1 MRTALLLVFILCTIC
16 TTSVIASDND
26 VRGLS
31 CDEVLEVV
39 KQSDCA
45 ELAKPFLVGS
55 HVVAGVSFN
64 SLSVTIFNNNNDELA
79 TISDRT
85 LPSPFISLNLKP
97 SFFGHSNWGWG
108 IGFNYS
114 NTYALE
120 QKIKRSNKS
129 KNVDLGTYITTTML
143 ALTPNTFYQFGGQH
157 SERYFR
163 IGVGAALGYAHL
175 RGTAYLTGDK
185 SNTACYESGN
195 NLVKNSGPESTS
207 QKIEAIK
214 TNCHQDSYNQGGL
227 GLGANIFM
235 QGQYQ
240 NWQVSLDA
248 SNLLLTRNKQKFQPS
263 TLSVQI
269 AYVIPL

>member
-1 MRTALLLVFILCTIC
+1 MRTTRLLVFILCTIC
-16 TTSVIASDND
+16 TTSVIALDND
-26 VRGLS
+26 ERGLS

-39 KQSDCA
+39 KRSDCA

-64 SLSVTIFNNNNDELA
+64 SLSVTIFNDNDDELA
-79 TISDRT
+79 TISDST
-85 LPSPFISLNLKP
+85 LPSPFISLTLKP
-97 SFFGHSNWGWG
+97 SFFGNSNWGWG
-108 IGFNYS
+108 VGFNYN

-120 QKIKRSNKS
+120 QKITRSDKS
-129 KNVDLGTYITTTML
+129 KNIDLGTYITTTML
-143 ALTPNTFYQFGGQH
+143 ALTPNTFYQFGDQH

-163 IGVGAALGYAHL
+163 IGAGAAVGYVHL
-175 RGTAYLTGDK
+175 RGIAYLTGDK

-195 NLVKNSGPESTS
+195 NLVKNLGPENTN

-227 GLGANIFM
+227 GVGANIFM

-248 SNLLLTRNKQKFQPS
+248 SNLLLARHKQKFQPS
-263 TLSVQI
+263 TLSFQI